1 VKKLNDDGEDVER
14 VQASTN
20 VACVKIENCIKDTNK
35 PFRRQKKS
43 ERKQKKRGNQNDIKS
58 IRKNCR

>member
-43 ERKQKKRGNQNDIKS
+43 EGEAKKERQSK
-58 IRKNCR
+58 